1 LLAFVHEL
9 AGTRRDPLAQ
19 TRRQDCAQHRPRVP
33 GSLPERRKNLR
44 EDVDDIQRDTDRKR
58 PAKIGWR
65 MPVMPMI
72 MMTMSMGL
80 FLIIVVVLVMMMA
93 MIGLTGGLV
102 P

>member
-1 LLAFVHEL
+1 
-9 AGTRRDPLAQ
+9 
-19 TRRQDCAQHRPRVP
+19 VP
-33 GSLPERRKNLR
+33 SIGQECQGVCPNAVKSLR
-44 EDVDDIQRDTDRKR
+44 ENVDDIQGDTDRKR

-80 FLIIVVVLVMMMA
+80 FLIIIVVLVMVMA

>member
-1 LLAFVHEL
+1 
-9 AGTRRDPLAQ
+9 
-19 TRRQDCAQHRPRVP
+19 VP
-33 GSLPERRKNLR
+33 SIGQECQGVCPNAVKSLR
-44 EDVDDIQRDTDRKR
+44 ENVDDIQRDTDRKR

-65 MPVMPMI
+65 MPVI

-80 FLIIVVVLVMMMA
+80 FLIIIVVLVMMMA